1 MENKQL
7 KSFKDLKVWQ
17 KAIDLASLIY
27 KATDKFPRSELYGIT
42 NQMRRSVISISSNIA
57 EGFKRSHQKEKIQFY
72 NIAYGSAAELESQ
85 IEVALKLNFLSQEDY
100 QKLNALT
107 VEAGKM
113 LDGLIKSVNKSSK
126 SYILNSIFFFTSL
139 YSIFYILNPVPAFAA
154 ELKLSSSQTQEIAL
168 GQQFQVDLLL
178 DAEGESLNA
187 IEGKIV
193 FPDILELKNI
203 YDGDS
208 IISLWVEKPSLNSK
222 FYPLNSVFFSGI
234 IPGGFRGVLS
244 PYWQGLK
251 PGKVFSLIFEAKNPG
266 AGTIEAKDVRTLL
279 NDGKGTETGVK
290 TSNYPSDSAGGQFL
304 ISKQIPIRRFGGQ
317 TPTLETKDGEP
328 PESFR
333 PEIIRDPNVS
343 DNKWFLVFAA
353 QDKGTGIERYEILEK
368 KEYRI
373 RNLGPSPESYILH
386 SKSWIKAESPY
397 ILNDQKL
404 RSYIYVKAVDGA
416 GNERT
421 VIIEPRYPLKWYENY
436 WIWVII
442 ILIIMVAVL
451 LFLRQKKN
459 KKLKLKIR
467 N

>member
-154 ELKLSSSQTQEIAL
+154 ELKLSSSQTPEIAL

-178 DAEGESLNA
+178 DAEGESVNA
-187 IEGKIV
+187 LEGKIY
-193 FPDILELKNI
+193 FPTDLLDLKEIRDN
-203 YDGDS
+203 DS
-208 IISLWVEKPSLNSK
+208 IVNFWIEKPKSYILNPKS
-222 FYPLNSVFFSGI
+222 YILYSGI
-234 IPGGFRGVLS
+234 IPGGFEGVLS
-244 PYWQGLK
+244 PYWSGFK
-251 PGKVFSLIFEAKNPG
+251 PGKILSLIFEAKKEG
-266 AGTIEAKDVRTLL
+266 EGLVEAKDLKVLL
-279 NDGKGTETGVK
+279 NDGKGTETD
-290 TSNYPSDSAGGQFL
+290 TIISNFQFL
-304 ISKQIPIRRFGGQ
+304 ISKQPPIPLVSEPAIR
-317 TPTLETKDGEP
+317 DSEP
-328 PESFR
+328 PEDFQ
-333 PEIIRDPNVS
+333 PELAADPNIF
-343 DNKWFLVFAA
+343 NGRWFLVFAA
-353 QDKGTGIERYEILEK
+353 QDKGSGIDHYELQENRKQKIENRRW
-368 KEYRI
+368 EI
-373 RNLGPSPESYILH
+373 T
-386 SKSWIKAESPY
+386 ESPF
-397 ILNDQKL
+397 LLKDQKL
-404 RSYIYVKAVDGA
+404 RSYIYVKAVDKI
-416 GNERT
+416 GNER
-421 VIIEPRYPLKWYENY
+421 IIEIAPRNPLAWYEN
-436 WIWVII
+436 WII
-442 ILIIMVAVL
+442 IIMLIIVAVV
-451 LFLRQKKN
+451 LFWLRKKS
-459 KKLKLKIR
+459 KKLNIGR
-467 N
+467 Y